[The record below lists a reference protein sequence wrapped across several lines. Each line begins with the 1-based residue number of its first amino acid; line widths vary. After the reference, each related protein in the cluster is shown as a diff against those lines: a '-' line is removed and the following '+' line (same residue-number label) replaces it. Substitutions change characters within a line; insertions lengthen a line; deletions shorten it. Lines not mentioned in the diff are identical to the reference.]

1 MNMVTKNDRQAA
13 GDKAGEY
20 FINGFHCA
28 EAVAAA
34 VLESVGEDPGEASA
48 HATAF
53 GGGCG
58 RTFNEL
64 CGALS
69 GGLIAIG
76 HLYGRRTPGGNWD
89 LPARFGAKIRQQF
102 LEDFETTHC
111 ATLRKRFGDKRQA
124 DECRKLVRC
133 VTTALLELLDQPLS
147 PNLQQTTGEAGI
159 VQRR

>member
-1 MNMVTKNDRQAA
+1 MNMITKNERHAA

-34 VLESVGEDPGEASA
+34 VLESIGEDSEEASA

-76 HLYGRRTPGGNWD
+76 HLCGRRTPGGNWD
-89 LPARFGAKIRQQF
+89 LPARLSAKIRQLF

-111 ATLRKRFGDKRQA
+111 ASLRNRFGDGQQA
-124 DECRKLVRC
+124 DECQKIVSR
-133 VTTALLELLDQPLS
+133 VTIALLELLAQHQPDVHNDL
-147 PNLQQTTGEAGI
+147 N
-159 VQRR
+159 